1 MSHEF
6 GENTPRWPG
15 FEPLKKEIKLDFDH
29 YPVKAYTYSFPGQYG
44 THVDVP
50 AHADKTGRTLEKIQL
65 KECVMPLCVIDCSQ
79 KVAENNDYSL
89 KLNFISDFL
98 TIFGNSHSSNGFSC
112 KIAFILLA
120 PSLAIIKS
128 SLENMILFITIVII
142 GVKII

>member
-1 MSHEF
+1 MWVSDLSHEF

-15 FEPLKKEIKLDFDH
+15 FEPLKKEIKLEFDH

-50 AHADKTGRTLEKIQL
+50 APADKTGRTLEKIQL

-89 KLNFISDFL
+89 KLNFISDFWL
-98 TIFGNSHSSNGFSC
+98 S
-112 KIAFILLA
+112 A
-120 PSLAIIKS
+120 
-128 SLENMILFITIVII
+128 
-142 GVKII
+142 

>member
-89 KLNFISDFL
+89 CLN
-98 TIFGNSHSSNGFSC
+98 
-112 KIAFILLA
+112 
-120 PSLAIIKS
+120 
-128 SLENMILFITIVII
+128 
-142 GVKII
+142 